1 MTIKIEFPADRTDI
15 ALAIGQALTAIGQG
29 KEGAPIET
37 GPFYW
42 LHHESESYGTVET
55 RAELEAMIDSGDGLV
70 NEASKEHYDETT
82 AAWDQ
87 AVAEANVAAKLAE
100 EECPGVGKCDDRGCP
115 AHYATPEEEE
125 LDEYESFV
133 WDYVGDE
140 KVKKH
145 GAMLRKAIGVYEHQA
160 MNKGEELVPFGEITK
175 RLREEELVTFYSAEH
190 VLDNIR
196 QVTKEPA
203 GGKSEQSTAAHA
215 AGGAQGA
222 TGANVDEKG
231 VAFNG
236 EFCSK
241 AAIPFYGSGK
251 KKGQWKK
258 RQGVDEGAY
267 DDWYADELFSGKI
280 EDSGQEQANETTSD
294 SNVAANA
301 FGNNTATNTQ
311 TDEATPQD
319 AGQLMK
325 WVSEQQAASNITQQQ
340 VTDAYTALQLP
351 FDAVMNPAYPVAD
364 NCAAIYNHL
373 KGQI

>member
-1 MTIKIEFPADRTDI
+1 MTIKIEFPAGDMAAARVFGEALSRLANGGHRTD
-15 ALAIGQALTAIGQG
+15 
-29 KEGAPIET
+29 
-37 GPFYW
+37 
-42 LHHESESYGTVET
+42 
-55 RAELEAMIDSGDGLV
+55 AEHLS
-70 NEASKEHYDETT
+70 
-82 AAWDQ
+82 
-87 AVAEANVAAKLAE
+87 AEADPLYFVNKGDSEANMAADLAEEQNRPTVGEEAEVDAAFESGNVAAE
-100 EECPGVGKCDDRGCP
+100 
-115 AHYATPEEEE
+115 T
-125 LDEYESFV
+125 
-133 WDYVGDE
+133 
-140 KVKKH
+140 
-145 GAMLRKAIGVYEHQA
+145 
-160 MNKGEELVPFGEITK
+160 FGNNTGN
-175 RLREEELVTFYSAEH
+175 
-190 VLDNIR
+190 D
-196 QVTKEPA
+196 
-203 GGKSEQSTAAHA
+203 STAAQCATQEQKAAGAHA
-215 AGGAQGA
+215 ASDGGK
-222 TGANVDEKG
+222 VDEKG
-231 VAFNG
+231 VAFNA

-280 EDSGQEQANETTSD
+280 EDSSQEQANETTSD

-301 FGNNTATNTQ
+301 FGNNTAANTQ

-325 WVSEQQAASNITQQQ
+325 WVSEQQAAGNITQQQ